1 MIFKI
6 NYKKYASFLM
16 KIKFVLVIL
25 DGCKNTTIALR
36 SHDCKFAVF
45 FPPQDY

>member
-25 DGCKNTTIALR
+25 DGCK
-36 SHDCKFAVF
+36 FAVF